1 MHKGGDSVG
10 ILPPPHANVGNLQGA
25 FLVVLKREGFDRM
38 VRAEL
43 TIANAQGIH
52 LGPANK
58 IASLADRFNSK
69 IHFKTEYMDVNA
81 KSIINLVSGTF
92 HQGDKV
98 LCVCDGPDEKEA
110 LKAMQE
116 LLSGDLEEK
125 NK

>member
-1 MHKGGDSVG
+1 
-10 ILPPPHANVGNLQGA
+10 
-25 FLVVLKREGFDRM
+25 M

-58 IASLADRFNSK
+58 IANLADRFDSR
-69 IHFKTEYMDVNA
+69 IHFKTKYMDVNA

-110 LKAMQE
+110 LRAMQE
-116 LLSGDLEEK
+116 LLSGDLEEEK
-125 NK
+125 E